1 MGPPPATTP
10 GVGVGGAGTDTLA
23 NGAFETD
30 TLRFVDAPGKLTCG
44 FPLNA
49 QAAPVFVSDTE
60 P

>member
-1 MGPPPATTP
+1 MDPLGATTP
-10 GVGVGGAGTDTLA
+10 DVGMGGAGIETFA

-30 TLRFVDAPGKLTCG
+30 TLRFNDTPGKLTCG

-49 QAAPVFVSDTE
+49 HVAPLFVSDTE